1 MPKTHIQDSSQ
12 VILQIARES
21 FIDQSRALAQIADRL
36 GDKFVTAVNLIKA
49 TEGRVIVVGMGKSG
63 HIGRKIAA
71 TLASTGTPSFFVH
84 PSEAYHGDLGMITKN
99 DVVILISYSG
109 ETEEVVRILPWL
121 QRQGIPS
128 IAMTGSA
135 NSTLGKNADMLLDVM
150 VDKEV
155 CPHNLAPTTSTTT
168 TLVMGDALAVTLM
181 NLRDFKPQDFAF
193 FHPGG
198 SLGRRLLTRVED
210 VMHKDFPVNHPEDS
224 VRTVISTITRGR
236 LGLTLVM
243 DGSRICGII
252 TDGDLRR
259 SMNIHDDF
267 RDLKA
272 REIMF
277 PTPVSVRVGT
287 MFNDAEHLMREK
299 KINSLLVL
307 SPDGCP
313 VGVLQIYDLE

>member
-1 MPKTHIQDSSQ
+1 MPKTQIQDSSQ
-12 VILQIARES
+12 VILQIARDS
-21 FIDQSRALAQIADRL
+21 FIDQSRALTQIADRL
-36 GDKFVTAVNLIKA
+36 GDKFVVAVNLIKA

-135 NSTLGKNADMLLDVM
+135 TSTLGKNADVLLDVM

-181 NLRDFKPQDFAF
+181 NLRDFRPQDFAF

-210 VMHKDFPVNHPEDS
+210 VMHKDFPINHPDDS
-224 VRTVISTITRGR
+224 VRAVISTITRGR

-267 RDLKA
+267 RELKA
-272 REIMF
+272 KEIMF

-307 SPDGCP
+307 SADGYP